1 MVHKSSAW
9 LLDPPNAIIIWTLRA
24 DCRQALSG
32 IQLGGVPHTPF
43 CPRTNVSIVFVD
55 TVKVNVR
62 HRLHPCEEGMDS
74 LINAVKDAKS
84 SMGEDDF
91 SDLKIYVVDN
101 GGQWTHRE
109 YRVIRDLG
117 ANVKIVPNDVPL
129 SDISDADGI
138 VLSGGSPSVGL
149 EPEKLGRSSAY
160 LDGIAKPVLGI
171 CVGHHFIAHH
181 FGGRTG
187 RGAGAEFGKAELEVI
202 ANEGILDGLP
212 RRFRVWESHNDEV
225 REAPPG
231 FKVLASTKDC
241 PVEAMMSLTRPIFS
255 LQFHPEV
262 DETEFGVDIFRN
274 FLRKVAEWKSRA
286 M

>member
-1 MVHKSSAW
+1 MSGGHC
-9 LLDPPNAIIIWTLRA
+9 LEHRFDPE
-24 DCRQALSG
+24 
-32 IQLGGVPHTPF
+32 F
-43 CPRTNVSIVFVD
+43 
-55 TVKVNVR
+55 K
-62 HRLHPCEEGMDS
+62 GMNS
-74 LINAVKDAKS
+74 LINPVKDAKW
-84 SMGEDDF
+84 SMVEDDF
-91 SDLKIYVVDN
+91 SELKIYVVDN

-117 ANVKIVPNDVPL
+117 ARVRIVPNDVPL
-129 SDISDADGI
+129 SEISDADGI

-149 EPEKLGRSSAY
+149 EPEKLGRSSDY
-160 LDGIAKPVLGI
+160 LDGIDKPVLGI

-187 RGAGAEFGKAELEVI
+187 RGAGAEFGKAELEVSS
-202 ANEGILDGLP
+202 NEGILGGLP

-225 REAPPG
+225 KEAPPG

-241 PVEAMMSLTRPIFS
+241 PVEAMMSSTRPIFS

-262 DETEFGVDIFRN
+262 DETEHGIDIFRN

-286 M
+286 T